1 MGYDKHC
8 DRNNHP
14 NEIAVNE
21 RLPAV
26 DKLCIRDV
34 ACGAS
39 KPEPD
44 GGKDGGPN
52 PGPQPCEERE
62 RTKRHLCDPGG
73 D

>member
-1 MGYDKHC
+1 MYCDKHC
-8 DRNNHP
+8 NRSNHP
-14 NEIAVNE
+14 NKITVDKS
-21 RLPAV
+21 LPAV

-34 ACGAS
+34 AGGAS

-44 GGKDGGPN
+44 GGKDGGPDS
-52 PGPQPCEERE
+52 GAQPREERE